1 MPIHEKMYIQF
12 VGEAFNLLNHTI
24 ITSVNTTH
32 STYTSASATS
42 TTCPSSAGATTG
54 SFVQG
59 CIAPFAGTGL
69 SKFGTMSGSN
79 NALYGP
85 RQLQISAKL
94 FF

>member
-1 MPIHEKMYIQF
+1 
-12 VGEAFNLLNHTI
+12 
-24 ITSVNTTH
+24 
-32 STYTSASATS
+32 
-42 TTCPSSAGATTG
+42 
-54 SFVQG
+54 VQG